1 MDFTTKRK
9 NKIKHLYLLKF
20 LNGANYSCHITLL
33 AFCFKFFNKNDFST
47 ESKCNTH
54 GINMM
59 TKSNKMVNEYKKKK
73 KKKRHCTESIKIKL
87 ETFSSQARGT
97 FPATPQSVLRLFS
110 LYSVWLSALLPNFH
124 SHLLQT
130 PPLIYI
136 HTYT

>member
-73 KKKRHCTESIKIKL
+73 KEKKREALYGEYQNQTGNFFVPSAWNFPSNPTKRPSPFLTLLGLAFCT
-87 ETFSSQARGT
+87 FA
-97 FPATPQSVLRLFS
+97 
-110 LYSVWLSALLPNFH
+110 
-124 SHLLQT
+124 
-130 PPLIYI
+130 
-136 HTYT
+136 